1 MLNGMNI
8 SYSSDEYAFRV
19 LTRGRTIADT
29 FKSLELG
36 QQLYQIAEE
45 LVGPDPFLLQQRG
58 IFEMTHA
65 GGSPDLAERY
75 LDQAAELR
83 PRDHTIMHSQAEL
96 LRKRAANSVD
106 SLERAKLR
114 QRASEKL
121 APLIDLVSEM
131 IHTGFY
137 TKARV
142 GN

>member
-8 SYSSDEYAFRV
+8 SYSSDEYATPSIDERADYS
-19 LTRGRTIADT
+19 RHIQIA
-29 FKSLELG
+29 G
-36 QQLYQIAEE
+36 IGPQQFYRIAEE

-65 GGSPDLAERY
+65 GGSFDLAERY

-121 APLIDLVSEM
+121 APLLDRFGS
-131 IHTGFY
+131 
-137 TKARV
+137 R
-142 GN
+142 